1 MRAPRSPSRPDPA
14 SLLSPAPGVF
24 HMLCCW
30 ADSPGGGSPTH
41 SGRVEPRTRARQRCW
56 RDPIGLSK
64 RLCEPAEGLRADGES
79 ATSRTTC
86 SVRLVTTR
94 TARRI
99 GARRSRARAV
109 SPRRGRGGID
119 IAPMAATIARASWRR
134 ASVAVAGRQASATRH
149 EMDFLDRWEAVVAAE
164 TGRSAAV
171 DRRVVAWTYGRPQ
184 DERGRRRCGMQWP
197 GSAWRGWPGD
207 VGRVTGRGMDGMAGR
222 SGLPAAGLGDAAGR
236 VGGDRPRLVSPI
248 APRSR

>member
-86 SVRLVTTR
+86 FVRLVTTR

-99 GARRSRARAV
+99 GACRSWARAV

-119 IAPMAATIARASWRR
+119 IAPMAAIIARASWRR
-134 ASVAVAGRQASATRH
+134 ASVAVAGRQAPSTRH
-149 EMDFLDRWEAVVAAE
+149 EMNFLDRWEAVVAA
-164 TGRSAAV
+164 GGAGAARSA
-171 DRRVVAWTYGRPQ
+171 
-184 DERGRRRCGMQWP
+184 RGRMDLRPAP
-197 GSAWRGWPGD
+197 GRAGAAPVWHAMARE
-207 VGRVTGRGMDGMAGR
+207 RMAGLALEM
-222 SGLPAAGLGDAAGR
+222 SAG
-236 VGGDRPRLVSPI
+236 
-248 APRSR
+248 